1 MKEKFYKG
9 YKKGT
14 VKVVE
19 NTTTEEVLD
28 FKGEKY
34 QQKENKIDI
43 FSQTGEKIVS
53 VVEGNVL
60 LLEGSLER
68 QVEATIHFNSNF
80 FAVCVKKEEYDKIMG
95 ILEEESYFTELYTY
109 KGLHIERQGFWANN
123 PAQVDA
129 YSIKADF
136 LNRGREEVEKKFN
149 SEDDEEKELN

>member
-1 MKEKFYKG
+1 MKKKFYKG

-19 NTTTEEVLD
+19 NTTTEEVFD

-34 QQKENKIDI
+34 KQNENKIDI

-53 VVEGNVL
+53 IVEGNVL

-68 QVEATIHFNSNF
+68 KIEATVHFNSNF
-80 FAVCVKKEEYDKIMG
+80 FAACVKKEEYDKIMG

-109 KGLHIERQGFWANN
+109 KGLHIARQGFWANN

-136 LNRGREEVEKKFN
+136 LNRGREEVEKEKLN
-149 SEDDEEKELN
+149 SEDVEKEIF

>member
-14 VKVVE
+14 VKIVE
-19 NTTTEEVLD
+19 NTTTEEVFD

-34 QQKENKIDI
+34 QQNENKIDI

-53 VVEGNVL
+53 IVEGNVL
-60 LLEGSLER
+60 LLDGSLER
-68 QVEATIHFNSNF
+68 KIETTVHFNSNF

-95 ILEEESYFTELYTY
+95 ILEEESYFTELYSY
-109 KGLHIERQGFWANN
+109 KGLHVGTLIGFWANN

-136 LNRGREEVEKKFN
+136 LNRGREEYG
-149 SEDDEEKELN
+149 EERE